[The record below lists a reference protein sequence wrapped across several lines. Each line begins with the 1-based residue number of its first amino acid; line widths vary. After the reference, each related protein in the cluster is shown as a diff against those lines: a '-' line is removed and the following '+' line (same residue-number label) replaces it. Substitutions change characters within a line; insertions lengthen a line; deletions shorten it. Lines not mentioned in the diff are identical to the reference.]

1 MTSKQQHVKLQQG
14 CRSPLQ
20 SSQYPRKAG
29 DNGDNKRRDGD
40 GKTNEDETSRQAA
53 ARCEQ
58 ERASMEQV
66 LLGCRWGFHCASPLF
81 HFHREA
87 LSEYA
92 HDLVK
97 TLRQAALR
105 ACGQQFG
112 YSVSIRSADAF
123 VVFQIQ
129 EERDRQYVA
138 KTTKMGVSAGS
149 EKEALERSGGF
160 VLYFP
165 TKEEEQTPRK
175 GRERKQVLLL
185 RGDDELLRW
194 TCSWLQRRF
203 QCIVH
208 SQVVRIQQLNLKR
221 LARNWTVASLLAERA
236 RLSKAR
242 HDAGGPKEEKE
253 EDEAF
258 VRGHFMTVEEP
269 LRAPLLLQYRAT
281 NEEDAVRTYT
291 LTIPWVTLRRLF
303 QQTKDGLGSSSC
315 PSTHVPEL
323 IELTKRLYVD
333 TLPFDLAT
341 YVIERIEMQEVAV
354 DLDGGVELYS
364 MDLVHAV
371 LFSLL
376 ELLTVQNTDA
386 TLRPETTL

>member
-14 CRSPLQ
+14 YRSPLQ
-20 SSQYPRKAG
+20 LSQYPRKAG
-29 DNGDNKRRDGD
+29 DNGDNKRRGGD

-53 ARCEQ
+53 APCEQ
-58 ERASMEQV
+58 ERVSMEQV
-66 LLGCRWGFHCASPLF
+66 LLGCRWDFHCASPLF
-81 HFHREA
+81 HFHREE

-138 KTTKMGVSAGS
+138 KTTKMGVSAVS

-165 TKEEEQTPRK
+165 TKDEEQTPRK
-175 GRERKQVLLL
+175 GCERKQVLLL
-185 RGDDELLRW
+185 RGNEELLRW

-242 HDAGGPKEEKE
+242 HDAGGQKEEKE
-253 EDEAF
+253 EDEEF
-258 VRGHFMTVEEP
+258 VRSHFMTAQEP

-291 LTIPWVTLRRLF
+291 LTVPWVTLRRLF
-303 QQTKDGLGSSSC
+303 QQTKDGLGSSSY
-315 PSTHVPEL
+315 PSTHVP
-323 IELTKRLYVD
+323 
-333 TLPFDLAT
+333 
-341 YVIERIEMQEVAV
+341 
-354 DLDGGVELYS
+354 
-364 MDLVHAV
+364 
-371 LFSLL
+371 
-376 ELLTVQNTDA
+376 VQNTDA